1 MRYPD
6 SLTSTTHNLKELSN
20 ALNSGREGRNSLA
33 LALIHSQPYA
43 KLSTVAS
50 DKLAE
55 GDMTI
60 FSSKDGSGSLEG
72 SIHGNYHNLIGGSGH
87 MSTPSLAA
95 FDPVFWFHH
104 W

>member
-6 SLTSTTHNLKELSN
+6 DLTSTTHNLKGLSD
-20 ALNSGREGRNSLA
+20 ALNSGREGRNTLA

-43 KLSTVAS
+43 NLSTVAS
-50 DKLAE
+50 DKLE
-55 GDMTI
+55 KGDMTI
-60 FSSKDGSGSLEG
+60 FSSQDGSGSLEG
-72 SIHGNYHNLIGGSGH
+72 SIHGNYHNLIGGPGH